1 MLQTAA
7 SCDVCIAL
15 QQCSAGR
22 NHGRPFN
29 KLPQK
34 WPWFLQMYREPL
46 LNSSYR
52 SCSTLSLLFPLKI
65 IAFATFWTTSIDEVP
80 LTTLFNFRC
89 WKWWDS
95 ELGMALPLL
104 MWSPLNTIYK
114 LSSTSLCWPR
124 ADSTHR
130 AFFSSCHVPLSV
142 RTLSTSL

>member
-34 WPWFLQMYREPL
+34 WPWFLQMYRETL

-65 IAFATFWTTSIDEVP
+65 IAFATFWTTSIEEVP

-89 WKWWDS
+89 ENNEIQSWEWPFHFQCEAHQTPYTSLVQHLCVDQ
-95 ELGMALPLL
+95 ELIVHIG
-104 MWSPLNTIYK
+104 
-114 LSSTSLCWPR
+114 LSSL
-124 ADSTHR
+124 
-130 AFFSSCHVPLSV
+130 HVMFPLVSGP
-142 RTLSTSL
+142 